1 MKKNKIKILL
11 AMLVI
16 CTSMTACNK
25 IAKDLSSSEIDV
37 KLEKQTFTNN
47 EETEKEI
54 EVTEEEVSNTDP
66 RYVPKGE
73 KISDD
78 IPLNVI
84 TFSDDGEP
92 LFTIDISD
100 CTLADLIETAE
111 LTWFDTAEETSG
123 IKIKVSS
130 EGIVTRYDSPN
141 LYLVT
146 QSFKINGGDDFDIE
160 TIIGNDIITD
170 RSSYEPSD
178 SPYTN
183 PNTSYSEMKI
193 KNLNIS
199 RTMTDKERLSFC
211 GGEIGFGTPKA
222 DIEKLFGKGKEF
234 VVDKGASNEKT
245 LHVWQNK
252 NATLAIKYGD
262 GTHTAEK
269 DTAEEIYVFANN

>member
-111 LTWFDTAEETSG
+111 LSDT
-123 IKIKVSS
+123 KIKVSS

-146 QSFKINGGDDFDIE
+146 QSFDINGGDDFDIE
-160 TIIGNDIITD
+160 TIIGNEIVTDI
-170 RSSYEPSD
+170 SSYEPSD

-183 PNTSYSEMKI
+183 QNTSYSEMKI

-222 DIEKLFGKGKEF
+222 DIEKLLGTKGEDVIVNHK
-234 VVDKGASNEKT
+234 DGSKEKT
-245 LHVWQNK
+245 LQVWKNK

>member
-111 LTWFDTAEETSG
+111 LSSG
-123 IKIKVSS
+123 TKIEVKG
-130 EGIVTRYDSPN
+130 EDIVLRYDTPEF
-141 LYLVT
+141 YLMS
-146 QSFKINGGDDFDIE
+146 QSFRINGGDDFDIE
-160 TIIGNDIITD
+160 TIIGNEIVTE

-199 RTMTDKERLSFC
+199 RTMTKKERLSFC
-211 GGEIGFGTPKA
+211 GGEIGFETPKA
-222 DIEKLFGKGKEF
+222 DIEKLLSTKGEDVIVNHKDGSGERI
-234 VVDKGASNEKT
+234 

-269 DTAEEIYVFANN
+269 DTVEEIYVFANN